1 MIYLF
6 CQDITWECIET
17 SKKKLLWIILLTISV
32 AVLTACLV
40 YFIIGFVQNKPSE
53 IVIDTNSQSSQ
64 TVSSEKEPIVV
75 ETPVN
80 FNELK
85 SVNDEIYAWINIP
98 NANVNYPILQ
108 SKTERSYYLSHNV
121 NKQKSSYGAIYTQ
134 NYNKTDFSDYNTI
147 IYGHNMKNGTMF
159 GSLKRYRDKAF
170 FDANQYIEIY
180 MPGRILKYR
189 VFAAYTFDD
198 RHILMSF
205 NFSDVADRQ
214 LYLET
219 IYGYKNVRNHFRD
232 DVTVTTDD
240 KIITLSTCTSNDEQ
254 RFLVQGV
261 LVYDSQNP

>member
-1 MIYLF
+1 M
-6 CQDITWECIET
+6 
-17 SKKKLLWIILLTISV
+17 LTISV

-40 YFIIGFVQNKPSE
+40 YFGVSFLQNRPMGSVVNSNSDNSE
-53 IVIDTNSQSSQ
+53 NANSDI
-64 TVSSEKEPIVV
+64 KPIVV

-85 SVNDEIYAWINIP
+85 SVNDEIYAWISIP

-108 SKTERSYYLSHNV
+108 SKTEKSYYLTHNV
-121 NKQKSSYGAIYTQ
+121 NRNKSAYGAIYTQ
-134 NYNKTDFSDYNTI
+134 YYNNTDFSDYNTI

-159 GSLKRYRDKAF
+159 GSLKRYRDKTF
-170 FDANQYIEIY
+170 FDENQYIEIY

-205 NFSDVADRQ
+205 NFSDEADRQ

-232 DVTVTTDD
+232 DISVTTDD
-240 KIITLSTCTSNDEQ
+240 KIITLSTCTSRDEE